1 MNALRLLFALGLAA
15 ASSAAIADARAQ
27 LDAFSKGLDGL
38 RGSFVQTVIPAA
50 GGEGETSR
58 GTLALKAPRQFR
70 WNYAEPFPQEIVAD
84 GLNVW
89 IHDVDLEQVTVRG
102 QSGEEAQS
110 PLTVLTDLG
119 LLERD
124 YTVETMP
131 DASGIAWLRLVPKA
145 EEPAFKSCELGFQ
158 GNALAR
164 MVLTDH
170 LGQRNELRFGAW
182 ERNPV
187 FAADAFRFVVPEGT
201 DLVGEPVEGAEAFP
215 VRD

>member
-1 MNALRLLFALGLAA
+1 MPHTCRIDPMNALRLLFALGLAA

-58 GTLALKAPRQFR
+58 GTLALKA
-70 WNYAEPFPQEIVAD
+70 PQEIVAD